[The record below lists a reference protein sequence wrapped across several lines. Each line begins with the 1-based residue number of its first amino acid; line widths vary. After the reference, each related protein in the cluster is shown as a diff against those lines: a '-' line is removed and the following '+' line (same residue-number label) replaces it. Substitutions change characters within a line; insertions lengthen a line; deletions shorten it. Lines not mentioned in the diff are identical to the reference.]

1 MPSSQK
7 TEVVVVK
14 LPIATDG
21 AVAREAPMIV
31 YPDGAPTN
39 DRRARICDN
48 EPSVVAQLQ
57 DDENEARFEAEW
69 DGRTWS
75 LRRRLDA

>member
-1 MPSSQK
+1 MPDSSK
-7 TEVVVVK
+7 TEIVVVK
-14 LPIATDG
+14 LPVASDG

-31 YPDGAPTN
+31 YPDGALN
-39 DRRARICDN
+39 DDPRARICDN

-75 LRRRLDA
+75 LQRRLDA

>member
-1 MPSSQK
+1 
-7 TEVVVVK
+7 
-14 LPIATDG
+14 
-21 AVAREAPMIV
+21 MIV
-31 YPDGAPTN
+31 YPDGALTN

-48 EPSVVAQLQ
+48 EPSIVAQLH

-75 LRRRLDA
+75 VQRRLDA